1 MLEETGKFGWKR
13 RSRLVGRD
21 YKFMNPEMENLFSP
35 TSNAIGT
42 KLWAA
47 LVQSSGGKLELW
59 SVDVKDAYLMVPE
72 EEKVYMEYN
81 GNFYVLG
88 RCLPGQR
95 VCSKAWYE
103 HLGQIVTEC
112 GLMKK
117 M

>member
-1 MLEETGKFGWKR
+1 
-13 RSRLVGRD
+13 
-21 YKFMNPEMENLFSP
+21 MNPEMENLFSP

-47 LVQSSGGKLELW
+47 LVQSSGGELELW
-59 SVDVKDAYLMVPE
+59 SVDVKDAYLMVPQ
-72 EEKVYMEYN
+72 EEKVYVEYN

-95 VCSKAWYE
+95 VGSKAWYE
-103 HLGQIVTEC
+103 HLGQIVTEEC
-112 GLMKK
+112 STDLEGHHWLCQRMWMICKLWEVKK